1 MQKHIF
7 YYTIS
12 LVAVVSYYWYVW
24 ALYQEANDNHVG
36 IICISGINIAGNM
49 AKGLWRCMK
58 G

>member
-24 ALYQEANDNHVG
+24 ALIRRQM
-36 IICISGINIAGNM
+36 IIM
-49 AKGLWRCMK
+49 WGLSVYLV
-58 G
+58 